1 MVAVQ
6 GRHVKMYS
14 PRKTWESSQPYGWQ
28 ASRAGG
34 LEERKL
40 GRTPIWESDKLVLTF
55 VFGWLQKIH
64 TGLARDIY
72 RRLLIHGECFGAM
85 KILTQ
90 GHQLD
95 EAPGV
100 LGIGISL
107 TSRHTMLSSISPTVF

>member
-1 MVAVQ
+1 
-6 GRHVKMYS
+6 MYS

-34 LEERKL
+34 LEGRKN
-40 GRTPIWESDKLVLTF
+40 TDWELDKPVLAF
-55 VFGWLQKIH
+55 VFGWLQKIY

-72 RRLLIHGECFGAM
+72 KRLLIHGEWFGAM